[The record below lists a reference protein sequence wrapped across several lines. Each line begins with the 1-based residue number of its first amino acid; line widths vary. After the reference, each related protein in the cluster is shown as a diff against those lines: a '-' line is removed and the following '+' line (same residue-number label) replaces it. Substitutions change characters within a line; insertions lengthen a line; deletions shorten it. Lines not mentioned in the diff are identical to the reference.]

1 MFAPATGENT
11 EKVVFVFYDR
21 REDPGSRMGRKETVF
36 QTGGGFFPHWNLS
49 MPLQSIEHISKYFHL
64 GLALW
69 IFMRYNVGRPNTL
82 PIARVGVKNGPVC

>member
-36 QTGGGFFPHWNLS
+36 QTGEVLFPTLES
-49 MPLQSIEHISKYFHL
+49 VYASSINRTYFQIFSPWPS
-64 GLALW
+64 ALD
-69 IFMRYNVGRPNTL
+69 L
-82 PIARVGVKNGPVC
+82 HAL